1 MWARSRAN
9 EASDTHERCGHI
21 GADIGT
27 ENSRAPLTCFKVKLV
42 SPLGMTITFMKIQM
56 KFCRDLIFEPDQ
68 LFSLKK
74 ITSYPPLDTVIPK
87 VILHSPV
94 GVEI

>member
-1 MWARSRAN
+1 MKQV
-9 EASDTHERCGHI
+9 THMKDVVTLGLILELKI
-21 GADIGT
+21 Q
-27 ENSRAPLTCFKVKLV
+27 APLTCFKVKLV
-42 SPLGMTITFMKIQM
+42 SPVGMTITFMKIQM